1 MRAAPAQ
8 TAAAWRA
15 PLRTLHRRPGDTVG
29 SRRARRGSG
38 ILVLQALSRT
48 AITPELG
55 LDPVDRRPVA
65 ICALAAVAELSK
77 ALQGG
82 LVALEVEPPD
92 QGRDGVPSRG
102 GFVTGEGRADDER
115 PPLG

>member
-29 SRRARRGSG
+29 SRQARRGSG

-65 ICALAAVAELSK
+65 IGALAAGAELRK
-77 ALQGG
+77 ALPGG
-82 LVALEVEPPD
+82 LVALQVRPPD
-92 QGRDGVPSRG
+92 QRRDARPSPQG
-102 GFVTGEGRADDER
+102 
-115 PPLG
+115 

>member
-55 LDPVDRRPVA
+55 LDPVDRRLVA
-65 ICALAAVAELSK
+65 IGALAAVAELSE

-92 QGRDGVPSRG
+92 QGRGGVPSRRG
-102 GFVTGEGRADDER
+102 LLTDAVRHDDDE
-115 PPLG
+115 PPR